1 MSAGPD
7 SPSMKF
13 VIVYAPLHF
22 PLYPCF
28 VNPHVGGA
36 LQPQQLGDS
45 PAVLANAA
53 GLRPMKGQM
62 LK

>member
-1 MSAGPD
+1 
-7 SPSMKF
+7 MKF